1 VENLKNL
8 SLAIKIFIIS
18 SILGIFMILLG
29 IYSINSMK
37 SNLVENQKV
46 VLKSDTNH
54 FAEKLWDQINFYS
67 QILNNLELNIK
78 NENIDNIIN
87 LFKNTKNGYK
97 NIEFVY
103 VTDGEKI
110 YIYPNIEIPEDF
122 VPTTQPWYQDAI
134 KNRNRI
140 AISEPYEDSIAKKKF
155 L

>member
-1 VENLKNL
+1 
-8 SLAIKIFIIS
+8 
-18 SILGIFMILLG
+18 MILLG